1 MRAPRPRTGRHRIQ
15 ARAGPAR
22 LHSPGSCPNRQARRT
37 QEPGARSG
45 VCKGTRRAQH
55 QHQPREDIIAHTN
68 RINDQIRFSP
78 VRVIGPDGEQLGILP
93 IEAARERA
101 REHGLDLV
109 EVAPTAR
116 PPVCRIMDWGKH
128 QYQQQ
133 KAAREA
139 RKRQHTVEVKEL
151 KLRPGTDVHDLDV
164 KLRHARRFL
173 EKGQKVKVTVRY
185 RGRELRRPEQGFDLL
200 DRITVELDDL
210 ASVESRS
217 GDINAR
223 QLTMMLTPD

>member
-1 MRAPRPRTGRHRIQ
+1 
-15 ARAGPAR
+15 
-22 LHSPGSCPNRQARRT
+22 
-37 QEPGARSG
+37 
-45 VCKGTRRAQH
+45 
-55 QHQPREDIIAHTN
+55 
-68 RINDQIRFSP
+68 
-78 VRVIGPDGEQLGILP
+78 
-93 IEAARERA
+93 
-101 REHGLDLV
+101 
-109 EVAPTAR
+109 
-116 PPVCRIMDWGKH
+116 MDWGKH